1 MPKVNLNNA
10 RTVAALKPPKQ
21 GQVDYWDKSLT
32 GFVLRVSAGGKMAW
46 GIIYRN
52 EEGKRKRHSLG
63 AYPAMKVVDAR
74 QKARDELGRI
84 SKGADPATEKKA
96 ERKAGTFSE
105 LADLYLEKYAKG
117 EGYSKWE
124 RDGSDGAAPEPNK
137 RSWPS
142 DKAMIEHDLKPA
154 WGSRKAKAI
163 TRADVNRIL
172 NEIVERGSPIQA
184 NRVLGLTRKIYSWA
198 ISTDRVAMQVNP
210 CHEIKKPA
218 KERKRD
224 RVLDASEI
232 KAFWPMSG
240 DDVKIT
246 DPLRIALRL
255 TLATAQRPG
264 EVIGLPWA
272 ELDENWQTAPE
283 PFWTIHGT
291 RTKNKMTHRVPLS
304 PLSVDLLK
312 QAKKLN
318 NEKESTK
325 DSPFAFPSPRGGKPI
340 METSLTHALI
350 RSDHFGVSH
359 FSPHDLRRSTA
370 THMTG
375 PPCKVSRFILERVL
389 NHADQTVT
397 GRHYDLYEYDDEK
410 RHALN
415 TWAAR
420 LAHVIEGKDP
430 ASKVVPIHG

>member
-1 MPKVNLNNA
+1 MPKKNLNVRA
-10 RTVAALKPPKQ
+10 VAAIKPPKQ
-21 GQVDYWDKSLT
+21 GQVDYWDTGLT
-32 GFVLRVSAGGKMAW
+32 GFVLRVSAGGKMSW
-46 GIIYRN
+46 GVIYRN
-52 EEGKRKRHSLG
+52 AEGRRKRHTLG
-63 AYPAMKVVDAR
+63 AYPSMKVGDAR
-74 QKARDELGRI
+74 QKAVDELGRI
-84 SKGADPATEKKA
+84 SKGSDPADEKKA

-124 RDGSDGAAPEPNK
+124 RNGSEGPAPEPNK
-137 RSWPS
+137 RSWAS
-142 DKAMIEHDLKPA
+142 DKEKIDHDLKPA

-163 TRADVNRIL
+163 TRADVNRVL

-232 KAFWPMSG
+232 KTFWPMTG

-264 EVIGLPWA
+264 EVTGLSWT
-272 ELDENWQTAPE
+272 ELDEDWQTAEE
-283 PFWTIHGT
+283 PFWTIPGT
-291 RTKNKMTHRVPLS
+291 RTKNKMAHRVPLT
-304 PLSVDLLK
+304 PFAVDLLK
-312 QAKKLN
+312 QAKKLS
-318 NEKESTK
+318 KVS
-325 DSPFAFPSPRGGKPI
+325 DFAFPSPRPGQPI
-340 METSLTHALI
+340 LETSLTHALD
-350 RSDHFGVSH
+350 RSGHFGVSH
-359 FSPHDLRRSTA
+359 FTPHDLRRSAA

-375 PPCKVSRFILERVL
+375 PHCKVSRFILGRVL
-389 NHADQTVT
+389 NHTDQTVT

-420 LAHVIEGKDP
+420 LAQVIEGKERG
-430 ASKVVPIHG
+430 SKVVPIHG

>member
-21 GQVDYWDKSLT
+21 GQVDYWDKSLM
-32 GFVLRVSAGGKMAW
+32 GFVLRASAGGKMAW

-52 EEGKRKRHSLG
+52 EEGKRKRHTLG
-63 AYPAMKVVDAR
+63 AYPAMKVADAR
-74 QKARDELGRI
+74 QKAKDELGRI

-96 ERKAGTFSE
+96 ERKAGTFYE

-117 EGYSKWE
+117 KDYSEWE
-124 RDGSDGAAPEPNK
+124 RNGSKGMPPEPNK

-142 DKAMIEHDLKPA
+142 DKAMIEHDLKSA

-163 TRADVNRIL
+163 TRADVNRLL

-184 NRVLGLTRKIYSWA
+184 NRALGLTRKIYSWA

-224 RVLDASEI
+224 RVLDPSEI
-232 KAFWPMSG
+232 KTFWQMAG
-240 DDVKIT
+240 EGVKIT
-246 DPLRIALRL
+246 EHLRIALRL
-255 TLATAQRPG
+255 ILATAQRPG
-264 EVIGLPWA
+264 EVTGLSWA
-272 ELDENWQTAPE
+272 ELDQDWQTATE
-283 PFWTIHGT
+283 PFWTIPGT
-291 RTKNKMTHRVPLS
+291 RTKNKMAHRVPLPS
-304 PLSVDLLK
+304 IAIGLLK
-312 QAKKLN
+312 QAMKLN
-318 NEKESTK
+318 HKNDSTK
-325 DSPFAFPSPRGGKPI
+325 DSLFVFPSPRHGQPI
-340 METSLTHALI
+340 LETSLSHALI
-350 RSDHFGVSH
+350 RSGHFGISH
-359 FSPHDLRRSTA
+359 YTPHDLRRTAA

-375 PPCKVSRFILERVL
+375 PHCKVARFVLERVL
-389 NHADQTVT
+389 NHTDQTIT
-397 GRHYDLYEYDDEK
+397 GQHYDHYQYDDEK
-410 RHALN
+410 CHALN

-420 LAHVIEGKDP
+420 LAQVIEGKDP